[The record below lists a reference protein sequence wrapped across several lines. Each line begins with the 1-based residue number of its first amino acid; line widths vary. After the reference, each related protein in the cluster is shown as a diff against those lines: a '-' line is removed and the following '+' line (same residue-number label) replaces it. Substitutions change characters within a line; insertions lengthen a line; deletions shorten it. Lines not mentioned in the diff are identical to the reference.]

1 MINVDDVYKTVL
13 LILNKEQ
20 RGYMT
25 PDEFNKIGAQVQNE
39 IFEGYFNDINQY
51 LRQPQTDYDYSD
63 RAEYTDEKISE
74 FKKTGSATHVSGGTF
89 TLPDDLYRLGSVV
102 YNNNGVDVEVQKV
115 GRKEFYN
122 INNSKIVTPSVDFP
136 VFLQEDNTRDTATKI
151 IVTPDED
158 GGLAINRIS
167 VNYVR
172 KPGGGDG
179 NVDDPTWAYVVDAT
193 TGGYIYA
200 DTTTGSTVTPT
211 TGVKHFDL
219 HVSEKH
225 EVIKRILLYAGVV
238 VKDPVVLQTMSSELA
253 KDKQLDKS

>member
-51 LRQPQTDYDYSD
+51 LRQPQTEYDYAD
-63 RAEYTDEKISE
+63 RSEFVDERISE
-74 FKKTGSATHVSGGTF
+74 FKKEAAAVHTSGGVF
-89 TLPDDLYRLGSVV
+89 TLPTDLYRLGSVA
-102 YNNNGVDVEVQKV
+102 YSGGTQEQEIQKV
-115 GRKEFYN
+115 GRREFYN
-122 INNSKIVTPSVDFP
+122 IKNSKLAAPSDMFP
-136 VFLQEDNTRDTATKI
+136 IFLQEDNSTDTHTKI
-151 IVTPDED
+151 LVYPTTIIDNV
-158 GGLAINRIS
+158 R
-167 VNYVR
+167 VQYVK
-172 KPGGGDG
+172 KPG
-179 NVDDPTWAYVVDAT
+179 DPTWAYIEDAN

-211 TGVKHFDL
+211 TGKVNFDL
-219 HVSEKH
+219 HISEKH

-238 VKDPVVLQTMSSELA
+238 VQSPVVLQTMTSELA
-253 KDKQLDKS
+253 KDEQLDKS

>member
-74 FKKTGSATHVSGGTF
+74 FKKTASATHVSGGTF

-102 YNNNGVDVEVQKV
+102 YNDGVIEKEVQKV

-122 INNSKIVTPSVDFP
+122 IKNSKLAKPSLDFP
-136 VFLQEDNTRDTATKI
+136 IFLQEDNTRDTPTKI
-151 IVTPDED
+151 IVTPEESD
-158 GGLAINRIS
+158 GLLTNRIII
-167 VNYVR
+167 NYVR

-179 NVDDPTWAYVVDAT
+179 NVDDPTWAYTVDDT

-200 DTTTGSTVTPT
+200 GTTTGSTVTPT